1 MIQKI
6 KIIKTLIII
15 FSLSLSFSANAQ
27 TVEEI
32 IKGRKAMFSENYQ
45 NAKKISILLKSKRI
59 EEAKPLMKKIS
70 DNYIK
75 LLDYFPENAKEG
87 FKTGALPSIWENK
100 DEFNALMKKAS
111 DDMIKLAKA
120 IDTAEDLRENVYVRE
135 SLETSQLSAK
145 SGTRFRSVSKE
156 TNPPKISTTMA
167 ADVVSEVRCG
177 SKVGGSAHNLLN
189 TPPASISE
197 PTDASA
203 IVLISDFSLGTEE
216 DIGDVD
222 SDEEMAPS

>member
-1 MIQKI
+1 MKQKI
-6 KIIKTLIII
+6 KIIQTII
-15 FSLSLSFSANAQ
+15 FIFFISFPFYANAM

-45 NAKKISILLKSKRI
+45 NAKKISILLKSKKI

-75 LLDYFPENAKEG
+75 LLDYFPENTKEG

-120 IDTAEDLRENVYVRE
+120 IDTAEDLRAAQKELMWSNC
-135 SLETSQLSAK
+135 SACHSK
-145 SGTRFRSVSKE
+145 FR
-156 TNPPKISTTMA
+156 
-167 ADVVSEVRCG
+167 
-177 SKVGGSAHNLLN
+177 
-189 TPPASISE
+189 
-197 PTDASA
+197 
-203 IVLISDFSLGTEE
+203 
-216 DIGDVD
+216 
-222 SDEEMAPS
+222 APH

>member
-15 FSLSLSFSANAQ
+15 FSLCFPFTANAK

-45 NAKKISILLKSKRI
+45 NAKKISILLKSKKI

-75 LLDYFPENAKEG
+75 LLDYFPENTKEG
-87 FKTGALPSIWENK
+87 FKTEALPSIWENK

-111 DDMIKLAKA
+111 EDMIKLAKA
-120 IDTAEDLRENVYVRE
+120 IDSAEDLRAVQKELMWSNC
-135 SLETSQLSAK
+135 SACHSK
-145 SGTRFRSVSKE
+145 FR
-156 TNPPKISTTMA
+156 
-167 ADVVSEVRCG
+167 
-177 SKVGGSAHNLLN
+177 
-189 TPPASISE
+189 
-197 PTDASA
+197 
-203 IVLISDFSLGTEE
+203 
-216 DIGDVD
+216 
-222 SDEEMAPS
+222 APH

>member
-1 MIQKI
+1 MIRKI

-75 LLDYFPENAKEG
+75 LLDYFPENTKEV

-100 DEFNALMKKAS
+100 NEFNALMKKAS

-120 IDTAEDLRENVYVRE
+120 IETAEDL
-135 SLETSQLSAK
+135 SAAQK
-145 SGTRFRSVSKE
+145 ELMWSNCSACHSKFR
-156 TNPPKISTTMA
+156 
-167 ADVVSEVRCG
+167 
-177 SKVGGSAHNLLN
+177 
-189 TPPASISE
+189 
-197 PTDASA
+197 
-203 IVLISDFSLGTEE
+203 
-216 DIGDVD
+216 
-222 SDEEMAPS
+222 APH

>member
-1 MIQKI
+1 MKQKI
-6 KIIKTLIII
+6 KIIQTII
-15 FSLSLSFSANAQ
+15 FIFFMSIPFYANAM

-120 IDTAEDLRENVYVRE
+120 IETAEDLRAAQKELMWSNC
-135 SLETSQLSAK
+135 SACHSK
-145 SGTRFRSVSKE
+145 FR
-156 TNPPKISTTMA
+156 
-167 ADVVSEVRCG
+167 
-177 SKVGGSAHNLLN
+177 
-189 TPPASISE
+189 
-197 PTDASA
+197 
-203 IVLISDFSLGTEE
+203 
-216 DIGDVD
+216 
-222 SDEEMAPS
+222 APH